1 MIANNPKA
9 YPVKVASSGQTPEIP
24 ALNKNTSRI
33 ILSEMTKGLKLVML
47 LTAGEMVS
55 MGRTI
60 PDTNNNK
67 LPVEME
73 AKAPVSSDLKEYPIP
88 MPINENTEEE
98 SSNTPATG
106 NSCAKFSLRK
116 IAETASMTKTCTE
129 VITKVVR
136 YVDKTKVPL
145 RSGKK

>member
-1 MIANNPKA
+1 
-9 YPVKVASSGQTPEIP
+9 
-24 ALNKNTSRI
+24 
-33 ILSEMTKGLKLVML
+33 MTKGLKLEML
-47 LTAGEMVS
+47 LIAGEMVS

-67 LPVEME
+67 LPAEIE
-73 AKAPVSSDLKEYPIP
+73 AKVPVSSDLKAYP
-88 MPINENTEEE
+88 MPMPMKENTEEE
-98 SSNTPATG
+98 SKSTPATG
-106 NSCAKFSLRK
+106 NNCAKLSLRNT
-116 IAETASMTKTCTE
+116 AETANMTKTCTE